1 MPSVIFA
8 VGVPIPGEGMGNH
21 AYQIVAGLHRH
32 QMLRRAYVM
41 RYGGGDPFAA
51 QARTA
56 YWTER
61 VAYRLARYLR
71 ADQYVLRDNL
81 FDFYVSRQVRNAD
94 IFYGWT
100 HHALYSLRA
109 ARRRGLI
116 TILERAN
123 AHPLTVT
130 RLLADEYKRRGV
142 TEPVY
147 HPRILQKHLREL
159 EIADYIA
166 VTSHFTQASLL
177 ENGIAEDR
185 ILLTPLGVDAARF
198 VPANAPNDGRFRV
211 LYVGQLRLRKG
222 VQYLLEAWARLRL
235 DNAELLLVGDVV
247 DEFKEILHKALRQHA
262 NITVVG
268 HAADPVRLY
277 QSASVCVLP
286 TLEDGFGL
294 VVLEAMACGVP
305 VILTENTGAKD
316 CVRRDID
323 GFILPPYQVEA
334 VAETLSF
341 CARHRDQLAQMGRQ
355 ARQQAEQFSWTRYQD
370 TLTAHLT
377 RLFHL

>member
-1 MPSVIFA
+1 M
-8 VGVPIPGEGMGNH
+8 
-21 AYQIVAGLHRH
+21 
-32 QMLRRAYVM
+32 
-41 RYGGGDPFAA
+41 
-51 QARTA
+51 
-56 YWTER
+56 
-61 VAYRLARYLR
+61 
-71 ADQYVLRDNL
+71 
-81 FDFYVSRQVRNAD
+81 
-94 IFYGWT
+94 
-100 HHALYSLRA
+100 
-109 ARRRGLI
+109 
-116 TILERAN
+116 
-123 AHPLTVT
+123 
-130 RLLADEYKRRGV
+130 

-286 TLEDGFGL
+286 TIEDGFGL
-294 VVLEAMACGVP
+294 VVLEAMACGAP

-323 GFILPPYQVEA
+323 GFILPP
-334 VAETLSF
+334 
-341 CARHRDQLAQMGRQ
+341 
-355 ARQQAEQFSWTRYQD
+355 
-370 TLTAHLT
+370 
-377 RLFHL
+377 